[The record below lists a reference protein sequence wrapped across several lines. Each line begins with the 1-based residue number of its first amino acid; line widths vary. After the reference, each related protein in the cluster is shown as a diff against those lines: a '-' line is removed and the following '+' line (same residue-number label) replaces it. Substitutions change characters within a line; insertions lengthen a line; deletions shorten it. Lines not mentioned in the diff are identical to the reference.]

1 MNQKMERLMLQELLQ
16 ELAPTDTT
24 LVAVSKTKPNEAILE
39 LYEHGHR
46 DFGENRVQEL
56 TDKYDALPKD
66 IRWHQIGHLQT
77 NKVKYITP
85 FIHLIHSVD
94 SLKVLKEINKR
105 ARRDERVIDCLLQFH
120 IAEEEAKYG
129 FTLETA
135 KTALES
141 EAFAKMQ
148 HVRLT
153 GVMGMA
159 TFTEDTQKVR
169 SEFQH
174 LRHIFE
180 TLKQNY
186 FANAA
191 HFKEISMG
199 MSGDYKIALEEGS
212 TMVRIGSLIFGERET
227 A

>member
-1 MNQKMERLMLQELLQ
+1 MLHDELLQ
-16 ELAPTDTT
+16 ELDVGNAT
-24 LVAVSKTKPNEAILE
+24 LVAVSKTKPNEAILQ
-39 LYEHGHR
+39 LYEQGHR

-56 TDKYDALPKD
+56 TDKYDTLPKD

-120 IAEEEAKYG
+120 IAEEESKYG

-135 KTALES
+135 KAALES
-141 EAFAKMQ
+141 EAYAKMK
-148 HVRLT
+148 HIRLT

-159 TFTEDTQKVR
+159 TYTKDEEQVR
-169 SEFQH
+169 SEFRRLHQ
-174 LRHIFE
+174 IFE
-180 TLKQNY
+180 QLKDNY
-186 FANAA
+186 FADAE

-212 TMVRIGSLIFGERET
+212 TMVRIGSLIFGEREGH
-227 A
+227 

>member
-1 MNQKMERLMLQELLQ
+1 MLQDELLQ
-16 ELAPTDTT
+16 ELDVGKAT
-24 LVAVSKTKPNEAILE
+24 LVAVSKTKPNEDILK
-39 LYEHGHR
+39 LYEQGHR

-56 TDKYDALPKD
+56 TDKHDTLPKD

-105 ARRDERVIDCLLQFH
+105 ARQDERVIDCLLQFH
-120 IAEEEAKYG
+120 IAEEESKYG

-135 KTALES
+135 KAALES
-141 EAFAKMQ
+141 EAYAKMQ
-148 HVRLT
+148 HIRLT
-153 GVMGMA
+153 GVMGIA
-159 TFTEDTQKVR
+159 TYTDDEEQVR
-169 SEFQH
+169 SEFRR
-174 LRHIFE
+174 LRQIFG
-180 TLKQNY
+180 TLKSDY
-186 FANAA
+186 FAEAE

-212 TMVRIGSLIFGERET
+212 TMVRIGSLIFGARDGH
-227 A
+227 